1 MHIRVTRSGGLAG
14 LTHQAELD
22 TTGRPD
28 AAELERLAT
37 SVVSGAVA
45 GSRAA
50 PAAGV
55 PDGYQYSVTVDDRTV
70 EFADPDIDE
79 AQDELVDRVL
89 REGRG
94 TMR

>member
-1 MHIRVTRSGGLAG
+1 MRIRVTRSGGFAG
-14 LTHQAELD
+14 FPVTAELE

-37 SVVSGAVA
+37 AVLAQA
-45 GSRAA
+45 GPG

-70 EFADPDIDE
+70 AFADPKITDE
-79 AQDELVDRVL
+79 QEELVERVL
-89 REGRG
+89 RDGA
-94 TMR
+94 